1 MLGRMTISLTFER
14 IKLVTIKSAHTVHSR
29 RVGLLV
35 SVVAALALL
44 VAVLPSASQA
54 QTPVGT
60 GFSYQGQLVRDGAP
74 VSDTCSFTATLF
86 DAATGGAQVGS
97 SQTLNAIPVTGSL
110 FTLNLDFGT
119 NVFTGPARYLELGV
133 RCSDDTA
140 TNTLAGRARIDAV
153 PYAQFAESAVS
164 AQTAQSAVS
173 AVSAQ
178 SAQTAAFAQ
187 EVDPAFTDARYW
199 RQGGNAASNP
209 AVLGTT
215 NPFSLTFVV
224 SNTTALRLFPNAT
237 APSLIGGALTNQLTP
252 ANLSGVVIAGGAGH
266 TASSSYATI
275 SGGENNTAS
284 SFASTVSGGSNNTA
298 SSAQSTVSGGLGNTA
313 SGYVSV
319 VGGGINNTTSSAWST
334 LGGGQNNQNSSTNG
348 TISGGANNTAGGGTG
363 ATVGGGSNNTAS
375 AADST
380 VTGGYQNTASGTAG
394 TVGGGSNNT
403 ASGPYTTISGGSTN
417 SASGQYSIVGGG
429 NANSASADYATV
441 AGGQENTANSMGA
454 TVAGGQNNQATSFAA
469 FVGGG
474 ENNQAASS
482 RSVIAGG
489 QNNQATSFATFVGG
503 GQNNQAAGV
512 LSVIAGGENNQTGIY
527 ASSVGG
533 GNGNTASG
541 PLSTIP
547 GGENNRAS
555 EPYSFAAGRR
565 AQAVHQGAFVWADAT
580 NADFASTA
588 DNQFRARATGGVTF
602 ITAADGSA
610 GVSLPAGGGAWATV
624 SDRNAKTA
632 FVPVDPQAILEQVS
646 ALPISTWQYRTE
658 AGEIRHMGPM
668 AQDFAAAFG
677 LGANDVSI
685 STVDADGVAL
695 AAIQGL
701 HAQNQVQAAQI
712 SALTAQNAALEAR
725 LAALEQRMGGNAP
738 ASSLPILPLVLI
750 ALLVGVGLVWRTR
763 GGL

>member
-1 MLGRMTISLTFER
+1 MLGRMTFSLTFER
-14 IKLVTIKSAHTVHSR
+14 IKLVTIKSVHTIHSR

-35 SVVAALALL
+35 AVVAALALL
-44 VAVLPSASQA
+44 VAGLPGTGQA

-86 DAATGGAQVGS
+86 DAATGGTQVGNR
-97 SQTLNAIPVTGSL
+97 QTLSAIPVTGSL
-110 FTLNLDFGT
+110 FTLHLDFGT

-133 RCSDDTA
+133 RCSDDAA
-140 TNTLAGRARIDAV
+140 TSTLAGRARIDAV
-153 PYAQFAESAVS
+153 PYAQFAESAV
-164 AQTAQSAVS
+164 A
-173 AVSAQ
+173 
-178 SAQTAAFAQ
+178 AQTAAFAQ

-199 RQGGNAASNP
+199 RHGGNTAPNP

-215 NPFSLTFVV
+215 NPLSLTFVV
-224 SNTTALRLFPNAT
+224 SNTAALRLFPNVT
-237 APSLIGGALTNQLTP
+237 APNLIGGAPTNQLDS
-252 ANLSGVVIAGGAGH
+252 ADLLGVVIAGGAGN
-266 TASSSYATI
+266 TASLSYATI

-298 SSAQSTVSGGLGNTA
+298 SSAQSTVSGGTGNTA

-319 VGGGINNTTSSAWST
+319 VGGGINNTASSAWST
-334 LGGGQNNQNSSTNG
+334 IGGGQNNQNSSTSG
-348 TISGGANNTAGGGTG
+348 TISGGENNTAGGGAM
-363 ATVGGGSNNTAS
+363 ATVGGGRNNTAS

-380 VTGGYQNTASGTAG
+380 VSGGAQNTASSTAG
-394 TVGGGSNNT
+394 TVGGGNLNT
-403 ASGPYTTISGGSTN
+403 ASGSYAAISGGSNN
-417 SASGQYSIVGGG
+417 SASGQYAVVGGG
-429 NANSASADYATV
+429 NTNSASAGYATV
-441 AGGQENTANSMGA
+441 AGGNANLANTTSA
-454 TVAGGQNNQATSFAA
+454 TVAGGQNNQASAFAA

-474 ENNQAASS
+474 ENNQAAGIA
-482 RSVIAGG
+482 SVIAGG
-489 QNNQATSFATFVGG
+489 QNNQAGIFV
-503 GQNNQAAGV
+503 
-512 LSVIAGGENNQTGIY
+512 
-527 ASSVGG
+527 SSVGG
-533 GNGNTASG
+533 GSGNTASG

-547 GGENNRAS
+547 GGEGNLAS

-588 DNQFRARATGGVTF
+588 ANQFRARATGGVTF

-632 FVPVDPQAILEQVS
+632 FVPVDPQAILERVS

-658 AGEIRHMGPM
+658 ASEIRHMGPM

-701 HAQNQVQAAQI
+701 HAQNQAQAAQI

-725 LAALEQRMGGNAP
+725 LAALEQRMDGSAP
-738 ASSLPILPLVLI
+738 TSSLPILPLVLI
-750 ALLVGVGLVWRTR
+750 ALLAGVGLVWRTR